1 MDLPQAARPTANS
14 PTTAG
19 PPDTN
24 GVLLARIAVGLALLT
39 FLIFLPV
46 VTCEFMDYDD
56 DVFVTNNLHVAPGL
70 TWEGIQWA
78 FTSADI
84 DYWRPLSWLSHMLD
98 MELFGL
104 VAGGHHLVNLLIHCA
119 AVVMAFLALQRL
131 SGALWPSAMAAAL
144 FAWHPLHVESVA
156 WIAERKDVLC
166 GFFFFFT
173 LWAYARYVVQPG
185 LRSYL
190 TMFAGFVLGIASKPM
205 IVTLPC
211 VLLLLDFWPLR
222 RFAPFSEEGGA
233 RRVGW
238 PVLWGLLR
246 EKLPLFGVVL
256 VLSISTVYSQHRV
269 GTLSELG
276 GVPLLWR
283 LQTSVSA
290 YGTYL
295 AQTFLPVDLCVLYPL
310 PPGVPLAKWLPASL
324 LLGLVT
330 GLCLWQVR
338 RRPYLIVGW
347 LWFLGVLVPVIGLV
361 QVGEQAH
368 ADRYTYLPLTGVFLM
383 LVWAGSDWAQAQ
395 AGRLRWGAA
404 LGLAVLLLCAGV
416 THQQLQFWENGIT
429 VFTRAISVTTGNRT
443 ALNNLGAALQA
454 RGRSGEAIPHFE
466 EALRIHYEQRP
477 LLNLAWAHADLG
489 HEALALA
496 YMTRAFA
503 VDPDGRVSR
512 EAYAMVLQHAQEFP
526 TVPRHRKFLG
536 IAQAARGNY
545 GEAAEHLGE
554 AARLAPHDSN
564 ARVDQAAY
572 LAMAGRDPQA
582 TQVLR
587 EAVALAPTNALAQA
601 NLGGLLAKQG
611 LLAEALPHYQ
621 LALASDPQ
629 NPNTRHNHALLLA
642 RLGRGAEAKREFEQ
656 VLQLQSRHWPARQQL
671 AWLLATRADLRDGEA
686 ALRYAH
692 SALELVGGKRPPMLL
707 DVLAAAHA
715 AQGNFPL
722 AIQVAQEALALLQTG
737 KQPQP
742 ELEAAI
748 RARLQTYQSQRP
760 HTIPPPA
767 GK

>member
-1 MDLPQAARPTANS
+1 MDLPQAARPSANS
-14 PTTAG
+14 PATAG

-46 VTCEFMDYDD
+46 VTYEFTDYDD

-190 TMFAGFVLGIASKPM
+190 TMFVGFLLGIASKPM

-222 RFAPFSEEGGA
+222 RFAPFSEEGSA

-246 EKLPLFGVVL
+246 EKLPLFAVVL
-256 VLSISTVYSQHRV
+256 GLSISTVYSQHRV

-295 AQTFLPVDLCVLYPL
+295 TQTFLPVDLCVLYPL
-310 PPGVPLAKWLPASL
+310 PPG
-324 LLGLVT
+324 
-330 GLCLWQVR
+330 C
-338 RRPYLIVGW
+338 
-347 LWFLGVLVPVIGLV
+347 
-361 QVGEQAH
+361 
-368 ADRYTYLPLTGVFLM
+368 
-383 LVWAGSDWAQAQ
+383 
-395 AGRLRWGAA
+395 RW
-404 LGLAVLLLCAGV
+404 
-416 THQQLQFWENGIT
+416 
-429 VFTRAISVTTGNRT
+429 
-443 ALNNLGAALQA
+443 
-454 RGRSGEAIPHFE
+454 RSG
-466 EALRIHYEQRP
+466 
-477 LLNLAWAHADLG
+477 
-489 HEALALA
+489 
-496 YMTRAFA
+496 
-503 VDPDGRVSR
+503 S
-512 EAYAMVLQHAQEFP
+512 
-526 TVPRHRKFLG
+526 PRRCCSG
-536 IAQAARGNY
+536 
-545 GEAAEHLGE
+545 
-554 AARLAPHDSN
+554 
-564 ARVDQAAY
+564 
-572 LAMAGRDPQA
+572 
-582 TQVLR
+582 
-587 EAVALAPTNALAQA
+587 
-601 NLGGLLAKQG
+601 
-611 LLAEALPHYQ
+611 
-621 LALASDPQ
+621 
-629 NPNTRHNHALLLA
+629 
-642 RLGRGAEAKREFEQ
+642 
-656 VLQLQSRHWPARQQL
+656 W
-671 AWLLATRADLRDGEA
+671 
-686 ALRYAH
+686 
-692 SALELVGGKRPPMLL
+692 
-707 DVLAAAHA
+707 
-715 AQGNFPL
+715 
-722 AIQVAQEALALLQTG
+722 
-737 KQPQP
+737 
-742 ELEAAI
+742 
-748 RARLQTYQSQRP
+748 
-760 HTIPPPA
+760 
-767 GK
+767 